1 MSICE
6 YCKHQSAAAGKLD
19 HNESEQLEHSCV
31 EVTFSKA
38 DVIFKQQALSSNVIY
53 IREGIVKIHL
63 LGPAREQILK
73 IAKGPTY
80 LGIPTT
86 LGDKVN
92 QYSATALTKVSACFI
107 DINTF
112 KGFINNNGSFAYEI
126 IVELC
131 RNELNHFKRCIN
143 QLQKQS
149 PGRIAEALLAFSED
163 VFENNTFTLP
173 LTQSELGDL
182 TGCSRENVSRILSN
196 FSQENIIKTSGR
208 EITILKKHLLE
219 QVSKLG

>member
-6 YCKHQSAAAGKLD
+6 YCKHQSPAAGKLD
-19 HNESEQLEHSCV
+19 HDESEQLEHSCV
-31 EVTFSKA
+31 EVKFSKS

-63 LGPAREQILK
+63 RGPAHEKILK

-92 QYSATALTKVSACFI
+92 QYSATAITPVTACFI

-112 KGFINNNGSFAYEI
+112 KGFISSNGAFAYEI

-131 RNELNHFKRCIN
+131 RNELKHFKRCIN
-143 QLQKQS
+143 RVQKQS
-149 PGRIAEALLAFSED
+149 PGRVADALLTFSEEIFNSD
-163 VFENNTFTLP
+163 QFTMP

-196 FSQENIIKTSGR
+196 FSTEEIIKSSGR
-208 EITILKKHLLE
+208 EITIVNRQLLE

>member
-6 YCKHQSAAAGKLD
+6 YCKHQSPAAGMLD
-19 HNESEQLEHSCV
+19 HDESEQLEHSCV
-31 EVTFSKA
+31 KA
-38 DVIFKQQALSSNVIY
+38 LFAKGDIIFKQQALSSNVIY
-53 IREGIVKIHL
+53 VREGIVKIHL

-92 QYSATALTKVSACFI
+92 QYSATALTTVSACFI

-112 KGFINNNGSFAYEI
+112 KSFINSNGAFAYEI
-126 IVELC
+126 IVDLC
-131 RNELNHFKRCIN
+131 RDELIHYKRCIN
-143 QLQKQS
+143 QMQKQS
-149 PGRIAEALLAFSED
+149 PGRVAEALLAFSKD
-163 VFENNTFTLP
+163 IFNSDSFTLP

-182 TGCSRENVSRILSN
+182 SGCSRENVSRILSN
-196 FSQENIIKTSGR
+196 FSHEKLITTSGR
-208 EITILKKHLLE
+208 GITIVNKHMLE

>member
-6 YCKHQSAAAGKLD
+6 FCKHQSPAAGMLD
-19 HNESEQLEHSCV
+19 HDESERLEHSCV
-31 EVTFSKA
+31 EVRFSKS
-38 DVIFKQQALSSNVIY
+38 DIIFKQHALSSNVIY

-92 QYSATALTKVSACFI
+92 QYSATALTAVSACFI

-112 KGFINNNGSFAYEI
+112 KSFINGNGAFAYEI

-131 RNELNHFKRCIN
+131 RYELKHFKRCIN
-143 QLQKQS
+143 QVQKQS
-149 PGRIAEALLAFSED
+149 QGRVADALLAFSKEI
-163 VFENNTFTLP
+163 FESDTYTLP

-196 FSQENIIKTSGR
+196 FNQENIINTSGR
-208 EITILKKHLLE
+208 EITIVNEHLLE